1 MSKNTEEDRRRP
13 RDSPSDASGR
23 QLFAEEHRVL
33 GLQPNDAKVLG
44 GLALSGGGI
53 RSATFNLGVLQG
65 LEKAGV
71 LGGFH
76 YVSTVS
82 GGGYIGGFWSAWRR
96 VQQTP
101 TTASAPTDAPPA
113 FPASDSREISHLR
126 SFANFLR
133 PRLPLISFETGR
145 MVAAVA
151 ATTVPSLVVTLG
163 VLSAVLLLWLG
174 TTWLVMDLPQR
185 WATGAFL
192 TLLTLGH
199 LLSGVLWRT
208 TPGGESWG
216 GRVCRRLF
224 SALWRLVAIGVP
236 TALWWI
242 AWWRVPHPLLP
253 RILPVT
259 ADHLAE
265 GYFYGAFLLP
275 VPILGGAAV
284 LILLRTVTS
293 RLCRT
298 VARRRCVH
306 APLDRALAAT
316 LYMAAGTAI
325 FGLLWVGGQWL
336 AAVGPKGIFTALSA
350 SGLGGS
356 AFAWLR
362 KFLGRQP
369 NKPEG
374 GKVRGTAGPWLLQTL
389 AYLTIAA
396 ALLAVA
402 AVLSK
407 IATLGP
413 AALMLAVGGTLGLC
427 ALPLLFDPEEVGF
440 HSFYRA
446 RLARSYL
453 GAATARN
460 SHATQEVA
468 DDDFPLAHL
477 SRSRPIHLI
486 CCAANNLAGD
496 PIPSLHRGAD
506 SAVLSGL
513 GIQVGTHWADW
524 KTRSPPTLGA
534 AMTASAAAFNS
545 HMGARS
551 MRLGQGVTFLLT
563 ALNLRL
569 GLWVDNPR
577 SAAPG
582 RAWAPAFYREMFG
595 KTRLTAPRIHLSDGG
610 HFENLGLYELVRRGC
625 RFIVV
630 CDCGADPD
638 YAFDDL
644 GNAIRRI
651 RTDLGVE
658 IDIDPSP
665 IQPGPEG
672 RSPQAAV
679 VGGIRYGTEEPGVLL
694 LIKPALHGDEP
705 TDVLQ
710 YAHRSAEFPQQTTL
724 DQFYDE
730 AQWEAYRRLG
740 EHITSG
746 LFARLSRA
754 LDHTNQP
761 GDKLRWGLIQALFE
775 LIPRGDVTPEL
786 HLRLETAWQAL
797 EADLAA
803 ASDTAPLARQVL
815 GVGTGAVV
823 DPEPEALDPGVAPS
837 LPTLRRALHLM
848 ESVCDAYGL
857 HRDAEVAGSICWV
870 NRIGRWALA
879 PLFRAWWPWLAPL
892 YSRDLREFLHG
903 SFQLPSWRGG
913 AEDPETQNRLHDK
926 VEPLAGRTGYA
937 RTQWEARHGGE
948 PAGKQGLGYFAT
960 VAGAEALIALVW
972 IRWEPSEEEWI
983 ATWTMNEFFIPPGLW
998 GMGIGERFRTKL
1010 VEYLK
1015 KDRLKAIKV
1024 RYRKGKPPPPALVAL
1039 CADPAITLEE
1049 MPQGSKD
1056 GQRPLPEPKTSTV
1069 DPSRDS
1075 PFAD

>member
-71 LGGFH
+71 LRGFH

-151 ATTVPSLVVTLG
+151 AATVPSLVVTLG

-192 TLLTLGH
+192 ALLTLGH
-199 LLSGVLWRT
+199 LAFWGLWRT
-208 TPGGESWG
+208 TAERESRG
-216 GRVCRRLF
+216 ARVWRGF
-224 SALWRLVAIGVP
+224 FFVLWRVIAVGVA

-298 VARRRCVH
+298 VARRRCLH
-306 APLDRALAAT
+306 GPLDSALAAT
-316 LYMAAGTAI
+316 LYMAVGAAL

-336 AAVGPKGIFTALSA
+336 AAANGPRGIVTALSA
-350 SGLGGS
+350 SSVAGG

-369 NKPEG
+369 NRPEG
-374 GKVRGTAGPWLLQTL
+374 GRVRGTAGPWLLQAL

-396 ALLAVA
+396 AFLAVA
-402 AVLSK
+402 AALSK

-413 AALMLAVGGTLGLC
+413 VALTVAVGGTLVLC
-427 ALPLLFDPEEVGF
+427 ALPIFFDPEEVGF

-460 SHATQEVA
+460 SHASQEVA
-468 DDDFPLAHL
+468 DDDFPLSGL
-477 SRSRPIHLI
+477 PLVQPLHLI

-524 KTRSPPTLGA
+524 RERPAPSLGA

-569 GLWVDNPR
+569 GLWVDNPK
-577 SAAPG
+577 AGAPG
-582 RAWAPAFYREMFG
+582 RAWLPAFYREMFG
-595 KTRLTAPRIHLSDGG
+595 QTRLTAPRIHLSDGA

-694 LIKPALHGDEP
+694 LIKPALQGDEP
-705 TDVLQ
+705 ADVRQ
-710 YAHRSAEFPQQTTL
+710 YGRRSAEFPQQTTL

-746 LFARLSRA
+746 LLERLDRSVSSQ
-754 LDHTNQP
+754 DNSS
-761 GDKLRWGLIQALFE
+761 DKLRWTLAQARIDLK
-775 LIPRGDVTPEL
+775 PRRDVAQDV
-786 HLRLETAWQAL
+786 RLQLEQAWQAL
-797 EADLAA
+797 ETDLLTIWGA
-803 ASDTAPLARQVL
+803 TPLAEQVL
-815 GVGTGAVV
+815 GTGVL
-823 DPEPEALDPGVAPS
+823 P
-837 LPTLRRALHLM
+837 PTLREAILEEDDHTGITDTLSILKRALHLM
-848 ESVCDAYGL
+848 ESVCDTYRLNRGTAAAGL
-857 HRDAEVAGSICWV
+857 ICWE
-870 NRIGRWALA
+870 NRIGRWATA
-879 PLFRAWWPWLAPL
+879 PLFGAWWPWLAPL
-892 YSRDLREFLHG
+892 YSRDLTEYLQDNFT
-903 SFQLPSWRGG
+903 LPSWR
-913 AEDPETQNRLHDK
+913 ARQKDENCSYHANLKETIEELDSAH
-926 VEPLAGRTGYA
+926 GYA
-937 RTQWEARHGGE
+937 RVRWKVEYGDEPKGE
-948 PAGKQGLGYFAT
+948 GITGFCYY
-960 VAGAEALIALVW
+960 VEIAGAKVMIALAWVKLDRTHRTNRA
-972 IRWEPSEEEWI
+972 ICFLRD
-983 ATWTMNEFFIPPGLW
+983 FFIPAGLW
-998 GMGIGERFRTKL
+998 GSGISERFMRSF
-1010 VEYLK
+1010 VAYLQK
-1015 KDRLKAIKV
+1015 THPSMHTEIAFDLETRV
-1024 RYRKGKPPPPALVAL
+1024 SPAVVAL
-1039 CADPAITLEE
+1039 CAGPEITLRKMTTTEE
-1049 MPQGSKD
+1049 EQLKA
-1056 GQRPLPEPKTSTV
+1056 R
-1069 DPSRDS
+1069 SR
-1075 PFAD
+1075 